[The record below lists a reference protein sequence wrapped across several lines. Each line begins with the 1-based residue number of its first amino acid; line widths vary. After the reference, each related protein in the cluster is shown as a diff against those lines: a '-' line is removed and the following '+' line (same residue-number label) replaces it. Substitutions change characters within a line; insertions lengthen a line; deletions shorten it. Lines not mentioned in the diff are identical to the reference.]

1 MPDWIKDSIETLA
14 HLTGNEGWEDWIRT
28 ALGLTGFI
36 LALWLVYQEF
46 LRCFLLL
53 RRMHYKTRR
62 GGFWQ
67 VAWTIGRLALTDGA
81 LLSLDRRTLARR
93 TRILIEHELFNP
105 KPMRDWNAGV
115 PMRQG
120 AFLPARLWV
129 HVRNFYG
136 MWRTYWQDSS
146 AWWAGMHQALS
157 LHGDWTIVVNNP
169 AIVNG
174 RIDEIKC
181 YFDCLHSLGY
191 EGSEGDRFICP
202 IEVTTG
208 FIAPLHLLTGLYG
221 KFDENWGPIIR
232 SFDKDIGAKTYKP
245 DATLDQRLRLIKLL
259 TDLDEKSVEDW
270 TPAIRSLD
278 KDIRAG
284 IYEPDTAIDRD
295 LRQIQLFIYNCWLLW
310 GPSIPICECGN
321 WSAPYSVIQYGF
333 GDENNSIE
341 IVGEK
346 SLIKQAL
353 DALMEG
359 QQNLER
365 ASRTD
370 GGAGAD
376 PQPFLGMAI
385 PANVKGRLRLS
396 GSLGGRVPAEV
407 NALPLAALESW
418 GGQKNERPVLFISE
432 IGSTN
437 AVDGDVESL
446 NHHRGRIASD
456 RTALPSRYYSAYLW
470 VAVVVLLPTAR
481 GLVPLGSAR
490 PEAPEPWKDFI
501 PFFEHGN
508 LADPE
513 SCLFGKRQ
521 LASKVVLGLAA
532 ALRSWGGE
540 RDPLHFAFACAIDE
554 SGCDQPLAHPAWNG
568 HVTMRDLID
577 QALESLA
584 PSDPDVRRLK
594 DEKLLRM
601 NHFSGAPGQH
611 PFSSCHF
618 PDIVSAHYAMMEA
631 RDGAVTS

>member
-28 ALGLTGFI
+28 ALGLTGFT

-93 TRILIEHELFNP
+93 TRILIEHELFDP
-105 KPMRDWNAGV
+105 KPMRDWNGGV
-115 PMRQG
+115 RMRQG

-191 EGSEGDRFICP
+191 EGSERDRFICP

-232 SFDKDIGAKTYKP
+232 SFDEDVGAGTY
-245 DATLDQRLRLIKLL
+245 AS
-259 TDLDEKSVEDW
+259 EAAV
-270 TPAIRSLD
+270 
-278 KDIRAG
+278 
-284 IYEPDTAIDRD
+284 DRD

-321 WSAPYSVIQYGF
+321 WRARYPVIQYGF

-346 SLIKQAL
+346 SLIKHAL
-353 DALMEG
+353 DELMDA
-359 QQNLER
+359 QQKLER
-365 ASRTD
+365 ASRTV
-370 GGAGAD
+370 GGTGPD
-376 PQPFLGMAI
+376 LQPFLGMAI

-418 GGQKNERPVLFISE
+418 GGPKNERPVLFISE
-432 IGSTN
+432 IDSTN
-437 AVDGDVESL
+437 AVYGDVESL
-446 NHHRGRIASD
+446 NRDRGRIAPD

-481 GLVPLGSAR
+481 GL
-490 PEAPEPWKDFI
+490 APFSSTQAKAAEPWKDFI

-554 SGCDQPLAHPAWNG
+554 AGCGHALAYPAWSG
-568 HVTMRDLID
+568 HVTMRDLIGE
-577 QALESLA
+577 ALENLA
-584 PSDPDVRRLK
+584 LSDPDVRRLR
-594 DEKLLRM
+594 DERLLRLD
-601 NHFSGAPGQH
+601 HFSGAPGQH

-618 PDIVSAHYAMMEA
+618 PEIVSAHYRMMEA
-631 RDGAVTS
+631 RDGAVTSQSLSELDRDVVTEPILAEREERGGSDAVAS